1 MQLPC
6 LENAYVSVKLR
17 LAVMWAVI
25 MFFYVYNDIFMLL
38 QHVRS
43 GEGPSANPPGE
54 VKMLAYAVIITPA
67 ALMPLLCLVIPAAV
81 SRWVNIALGVAYFAI
96 IVWTLTPGDTAWFYR
111 FIGGVENLV
120 TLGVIWTAWRWP
132 RLKQEAVG

>member
-1 MQLPC
+1 MR
-6 LENAYVSVKLR
+6 LENAHVSVKVR

-25 MFFYVYNDIFMLL
+25 MFFYVYNDVFTLL

-43 GEGPSANPPGE
+43 GQGPSIDPPGE
-54 VKMLAYAVIITPA
+54 TQMLAYALIITPA

-81 SRWVNIALGVAYFAI
+81 SRWVNIALGVVYFAI
-96 IVWTLTPGDTAWFYR
+96 IVWTLTPADTAWFYR

-132 RLKQEAVG
+132 REQQESVA